1 MRTQA
6 AHDRDALIQDSISE
20 NPSFMLVP
28 QSLQALLQTTSPG
41 YVSEYLFSC
50 EMQRMMNDFF
60 FLTSV
65 AHFKVYFSSE
75 FDVLILT
82 CKPRYY

>member
-1 MRTQA
+1 MKTQA

-20 NPSFMLVP
+20 NPSFILVP
-28 QSLQALLQTTSPG
+28 QSLQALLQTTSSG

-50 EMQRMMNDFF
+50 KMQRMMNDFF
-60 FLTSV
+60 TNV
-65 AHFKVYFSSE
+65 AHFKVYFLSD

>member
-1 MRTQA
+1 MKTQA

-28 QSLQALLQTTSPG
+28 QSLQAFLQTTSSG

-50 EMQRMMNDFF
+50 KMQRMMNDFF
-60 FLTSV
+60 SFTNV
-65 AHFKVYFSSE
+65 AQFKVYFLSE